1 MALTS
6 TVRAMITSHLHPDA
20 VEAARPDMNV
30 RAAVPAIA
38 AVACIAAAAA
48 LWHLV
53 IAAALGA
60 LP

>member
-6 TVRAMITSHLHPDA
+6 TVRAMITSHSHSDA
-20 VEAARPDMNV
+20 VEAARPDVNV
-30 RAAVPAIA
+30 REAVPEIA
-38 AVACIAAAAA
+38 AVACIVAAAA

-53 IAAALGA
+53 IAAALSV